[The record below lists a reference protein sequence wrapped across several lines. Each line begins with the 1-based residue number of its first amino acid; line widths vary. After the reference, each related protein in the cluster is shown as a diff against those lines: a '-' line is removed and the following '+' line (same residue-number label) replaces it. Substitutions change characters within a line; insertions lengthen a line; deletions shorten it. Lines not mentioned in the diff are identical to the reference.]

1 MPMFR
6 RLLAALTGR
15 HHSAAARSRTSRQL
29 TVALLTAA
37 LTALCLVPASAS
49 LRGEPSPSPSS
60 AAADQVLTWTANNSV
75 TDYASFPT
83 TATAGPAT
91 IVFENSVATGNT
103 TGMPHTLTFET
114 ANPDYNQDVSLD
126 ITATPFDGNGGRWQ
140 AEVTLSPGTY
150 YYFCAFPGHGE
161 MNGVLVVTG
170 DGGDTTPPEVSAT
183 VSGDQNTEGD
193 YIGSA
198 TVTVNAT
205 DAGSGVDTVEYEIR
219 DTGFQPY
226 TGPVTVS
233 EPGDYSVQYRA
244 TDNDGNVSEVGS
256 VSFTVVEAEP
266 DDTTPPT
273 VSASV
278 AGEQDDDGNYI
289 GSASVT
295 VSATDAESG
304 VGSVEYN
311 LDGAG
316 FTPYTTPVVVDET
329 GAHTLQYRATDNAG
343 NVSDVGSVSFT
354 VVEPEPDDTTP
365 PTVSAAVAGD
375 QDDDGNYIGS
385 ATVTVNATDAE
396 SGVQSVEYNLNGAG
410 FVAYTGP
417 VVVDDVGA
425 HALQYRATDN
435 AGNVSEVGSVSFA
448 VVEPEPDD
456 TTPPTASAAV
466 AGEQDDDGNYIASA
480 TVTVTATDAG
490 SGVASVAYALNDGA
504 FVPYT
509 EPVVVSEV
517 GAHTVQYRATD
528 NAGNVSEVGSV
539 SFTVVEP
546 EPDDTTPPTVSA
558 AVSGDQN
565 EDGDYVGSASV
576 RLTASDAQSG
586 VASVE
591 YNLNGAGFTAYT
603 APVVVDEAGAHT
615 VQYRATDNAGNVSE
629 VGSVSFT
636 VVEPEPDDT
645 TPPTVSAAVAG
656 DQDDDGNY
664 IGAATVTVTAT
675 DAESGVASI
684 AYALN
689 DGAFVDY
696 TEPVVV
702 SEPGEHTLRYR
713 ATDNAGNTSE
723 IGTVA
728 FGVVEPSPDDTTPP
742 TVSAAVAGDQNED
755 GEYIGAATVTVTASD
770 AQSGVASVEYNL
782 NGAGFTAYTAPVV
795 VDEAGAH
802 TVQYRATDNAGNVS
816 EVGSVSFT
824 VAEPEPDDTTPPT
837 VSAAVAGDQDDDGNY
852 IGAATVTVTATDT
865 GSGVASVD
873 YAIGDGAFM
882 PYTEPVRVN
891 DVGTHTV
898 QYRATD
904 NAGNTSEAGSV
915 TFTIVEGD
923 GDACPDSDTRDTVII
938 GGIDSTVVNVD
949 TGDGCTINDLIDEDG
964 DWPNHGAFVRHVTA
978 VANQLVTDGV
988 ITNRE
993 RGMITRTAAAS
1004 DVGRTPAEA
1013 TTTASA
1019 GHTHH
1024 QH

>member
-1 MPMFR
+1 MFR